1 MDSYSDRDSGKQ
13 VAFQMFHKSYSSTT
27 RRGISDEELG
37 NLFKSLEMTQS
48 ITWKPKQKIARGSKN
63 N

>member
-48 ITWKPKQKIARGSKN
+48 IT
-63 N
+63 